1 MNPFSTLINR
11 SVFVDANV
19 ILYHLG
25 GLSDD
30 ATSLLEMGEKRRIRL
45 ITSLRVM
52 DEVFFKYTLA
62 STAKRYGW
70 RSRVLERLRKD
81 KEKAEEIADDMEL
94 LKELFDLF
102 DVVEP
107 TRSDLLKV
115 IDVQREYGLIGN
127 DALTVA
133 LMRRL
138 NLRYIATSDSDF
150 QAVPWIRIVK
160 GDWLGECFRR
170 G

>member
-1 MNPFSTLINR
+1 MNHFSTLINR
-11 SVFVDANV
+11 SIFVDANV

-30 ATSLLEMGEKRRIRL
+30 ATSLLEMGERKRIRL

-52 DEVFFKYTLA
+52 DEVFFKYALA
-62 STAKRYGW
+62 SAAKRYGW
-70 RSRVLERLRKD
+70 KSKILERLRKD
-81 KEKAEEIADDMEL
+81 KEKTKEIADDMEL
-94 LKELFDLF
+94 LKELFDIF

-107 TRSDLLKV
+107 ARSDLLK
-115 IDVQREYGLIGN
+115 IIGIQREYGLIGN
-127 DALTVA
+127 DALTIA
-133 LMRRL
+133 LMRRY
-138 NLRYIATSDSDF
+138 NLRYIATADSDF
-150 QAVPWIRIVK
+150 QAVPWIRIIE